1 MSYDNYIH
9 ETTPYQEL
17 LDYVNR
23 VLKETPGEKD
33 SLEEKARTILA
44 SLQQEADKNLRTDHT
59 KTQIREFYE
68 KKFAD
73 LQEQLRN
80 QPKQLLTSYCKSRC
94 LPCSSDEELLSSLD
108 RNSWKRFSRKKWED
122 VLKGNLERKDYLEV
136 PLSLGMSVQE
146 AERFITETSNFGFDY
161 NDPENL
167 IAIFALALNDTDE
180 PLTEEEFGS
189 LHLYYKNLAKKK
201 TQKLTYNELLE
212 SPNAAANTKV
222 NKDSVVN
229 DFRSVAEEH
238 RKNVALQEMKV
249 FLEERFG
256 RLNGVS
262 LRATSLLQHVVE
274 CTQVTPTANAKPI
287 NDFLND
293 QRRTPYKGKEAK
305 EKASKMAK
313 NISLLYTRP
322 YTLTEADTDLLSKGR
337 VHLSQYYCVDSNG
350 KVEEQA
356 PQSFDSLLRGKV
368 KPTKADFLA
377 ALYRACITNW
387 WDIGSVEA
395 ENISAHF
402 TEFFEVATAV
412 LREAMLPPFIAE
424 NPLEQCYLFAII
436 AFHEGLVLY
445 FTQRSDAGKK
455 HKGSLTQK
463 QKDLNESKVAK
474 KYYSEAVR
482 ECLGENRKI
491 MDLYQKFRADFAN
504 EVAAAKR
511 DNKETFSCIFNRDK
525 ECVFSQEFIEK
536 LCENEAFEPLMT
548 KIRNAGLEDDNN
560 GKEIIKKHVTW
571 MILNFYID
579 QIFSDEKI
587 SPKNL
592 KTTINAKKNLK
603 ITFRK

>member
-1 MSYDNYIH
+1 MPYDNCVH
-9 ETTPYQEL
+9 ETTPYKEL
-17 LDYVNR
+17 LDYVNS
-23 VLKETPGEKD
+23 VLEKTPGEKD
-33 SLEEKARTILA
+33 SLGKKAHKILD
-44 SLQQEADKNLRTDHT
+44 SIQPEADKNLRTDHT
-59 KTQIREFYE
+59 KVQIREFYE

-80 QPKQLLTSYCKSRC
+80 QPKQLLTSYCKSRR

-212 SPNAAANTKV
+212 SPNAAANTKI

-238 RKNVALQEMKV
+238 RKNVALQEMKL

-313 NISLLYTRP
+313 KISLLYTRP

-482 ECLGENRKI
+482 ECLRENRKI

-504 EVAAAKR
+504 EVTAAKR

-536 LCENEAFEPLMT
+536 LCENAAFEPLMT

>member
-1 MSYDNYIH
+1 MPYDNCVH

-17 LDYVNR
+17 LDYVNS
-23 VLKETPGEKD
+23 VLKETPGEKESFEKKAHEILV
-33 SLEEKARTILA
+33 SLRKEAEE
-44 SLQQEADKNLRTDHT
+44 NLRTDHT
-59 KTQIREFYE
+59 KEQIREFYE

-108 RNSWKRFSRKKWED
+108 GNSWERFSRKKWED
-122 VLKGNLERKDYLEV
+122 VLKGNLERGDYLEV
-136 PLSLGMSVQE
+136 PLSLEMSVQE

-180 PLTEEEFGS
+180 SLTEEEFGS
-189 LHLYYKNLAKKK
+189 LHLYYKNLTKKK
-201 TQKLTYNELLE
+201 TQKLTYNELLK

-229 DFRSVAEEH
+229 DFRSVAKK
-238 RKNVALQEMKV
+238 RGKNVALQEMKV

-322 YTLTEADTDLLSKGR
+322 YTLTEADKDLLSKGR

-482 ECLGENRKI
+482 ECLRENRKI

-504 EVAAAKR
+504 EVTAAKR

-525 ECVFSQEFIEK
+525 ESVFSQEFIEK
-536 LCENEAFEPLMT
+536 LCENAAFEPLMA

>member
-9 ETTPYQEL
+9 ETTPYEEL
-17 LDYVNR
+17 LDYVNS
-23 VLKETPGEKD
+23 VLGRTPGEKESFEKKAHEILV
-33 SLEEKARTILA
+33 SLRKEAEE
-44 SLQQEADKNLRTDHT
+44 NLRTDHT
-59 KTQIREFYE
+59 KEQIREFYE

-108 RNSWKRFSRKKWED
+108 GNSWERFSRKKWED
-122 VLKGNLERKDYLEV
+122 VLKGNLERGDYLEV
-136 PLSLGMSVQE
+136 PLSLEMSVQE

-180 PLTEEEFGS
+180 SLTEEEFGS
-189 LHLYYKNLAKKK
+189 LHLYYKNLTKKK
-201 TQKLTYNELLE
+201 TQKLTYNELLK

-229 DFRSVAEEH
+229 DFRSVAKK
-238 RKNVALQEMKV
+238 RGKNVALQEMKV

-482 ECLGENRKI
+482 ECLRENRKI

-504 EVAAAKR
+504 EVTAAKR

-536 LCENEAFEPLMT
+536 LCENAAFEPLMA

-560 GKEIIKKHVTW
+560 GKEILKKHVTW

>member
-9 ETTPYQEL
+9 ETTPYEEL
-17 LDYVNR
+17 LDYVNS
-23 VLKETPGEKD
+23 VLDRTPGEKESFEQKAHEILV
-33 SLEEKARTILA
+33 SLRKEAEE
-44 SLQQEADKNLRTDHT
+44 NLRTDHT
-59 KTQIREFYE
+59 KEQIREFYE

-80 QPKQLLTSYCKSRC
+80 QPKQLLTSYCKSRR

-229 DFRSVAEEH
+229 NFRSVAEEH
-238 RKNVALQEMKV
+238 RKNVALQEMKF

-350 KVEEQA
+350 KIEEQA

-571 MILNFYID
+571 MILNFYIG

>member
-1 MSYDNYIH
+1 MPYDNCVH
-9 ETTPYQEL
+9 ETTPYKEL
-17 LDYVNR
+17 LDYVNS
-23 VLKETPGEKD
+23 VLEKTPGEKD

-68 KKFAD
+68 KRFAN

-80 QPKQLLTSYCKSRC
+80 QPKQLLTSYCKSRSW
-94 LPCSSDEELLSSLD
+94 PCSSDEELLSSLD

-167 IAIFALALNDTDE
+167 IAIFALALNDADE

-229 DFRSVAEEH
+229 NFRSVAEEH

-350 KVEEQA
+350 KIEEQA

-474 KYYSEAVR
+474 KCYSEAVR
-482 ECLGENRKI
+482 ECLGKNRKI

-504 EVAAAKR
+504 EVTAAKR

-536 LCENEAFEPLMT
+536 LCENAAFEPLMT

-587 SPKNL
+587 NPKNL
-592 KTTINAKKNLK
+592 KATINTKKNLK

>member
-1 MSYDNYIH
+1 MPYDNYIH
-9 ETTPYQEL
+9 ETTPYEEL
-17 LDYVNR
+17 LYYVNS
-23 VLKETPGEKD
+23 VLYKTPGEKESFEKKAHEILV
-33 SLEEKARTILA
+33 SLRKEAEE
-44 SLQQEADKNLRTDHT
+44 NLRTDHT
-59 KTQIREFYE
+59 KEQIREFYE

-80 QPKQLLTSYCKSRC
+80 QPKQLLTSYCKSRR

-108 RNSWKRFSRKKWED
+108 GNSWENFSREEWED
-122 VLKGNLERKDYLEV
+122 VLKGNLEREDYLEV
-136 PLSLGMSVQE
+136 PLFLEMSVQE

-180 PLTEEEFGS
+180 SLTEEEFGS

-201 TQKLTYNELLE
+201 TQKLTYNELLK

-229 DFRSVAEEH
+229 NFRSVAKE
-238 RKNVALQEMKV
+238 RGKNVALQEMKD
-249 FLEERFG
+249 FLKKRFG

-262 LRATSLLQHVVE
+262 LRATSLLQHVAE

-455 HKGSLTQK
+455 HKGSMTQK

-504 EVAAAKR
+504 EVTAAKR
-511 DNKETFSCIFNRDK
+511 DNKKTFSCILNRDK
-525 ECVFSQEFIEK
+525 ECVFSQKFIEK
-536 LCENEAFEPLMT
+536 LCENEAFEPLIT
-548 KIRNAGLEDDNN
+548 KIENAGLEDDNS

-571 MILNFYID
+571 MILSFYTD

-587 SPKNL
+587 NPKNL
-592 KTTINAKKNLK
+592 KTTINTKKNLK

>member
-1 MSYDNYIH
+1 M
-9 ETTPYQEL
+9 Q
-17 LDYVNR
+17 
-23 VLKETPGEKD
+23 
-33 SLEEKARTILA
+33 
-44 SLQQEADKNLRTDHT
+44 
-59 KTQIREFYE
+59 F
-68 KKFAD
+68 
-73 LQEQLRN
+73 
-80 QPKQLLTSYCKSRC
+80 
-94 LPCSSDEELLSSLD
+94 
-108 RNSWKRFSRKKWED
+108 
-122 VLKGNLERKDYLEV
+122 
-136 PLSLGMSVQE
+136 
-146 AERFITETSNFGFDY
+146 
-161 NDPENL
+161 
-167 IAIFALALNDTDE
+167 FALALNDTDE
-180 PLTEEEFGS
+180 SLTEEEFGS

-201 TQKLTYNELLE
+201 TQKLTYNELLK

-222 NKDSVVN
+222 NKDSAVN
-229 DFRSVAEEH
+229 NFRSVAKE
-238 RKNVALQEMKV
+238 RGKNVALQEV
-249 FLEERFG
+249 RDFLKKRFG

-424 NPLEQCYLFAII
+424 NPLEQCYLFTII
-436 AFHEGLVLY
+436 AFREGLVLY

-455 HKGSLTQK
+455 HKGSMTQK

-482 ECLGENRKI
+482 ECLGENREI

-504 EVAAAKR
+504 EVTAAKR
-511 DNKETFSCIFNRDK
+511 DNKKTFSCILD
-525 ECVFSQEFIEK
+525 
-536 LCENEAFEPLMT
+536 
-548 KIRNAGLEDDNN
+548 
-560 GKEIIKKHVTW
+560 
-571 MILNFYID
+571 
-579 QIFSDEKI
+579 
-587 SPKNL
+587 
-592 KTTINAKKNLK
+592 
-603 ITFRK
+603 RKSVV

>member
-1 MSYDNYIH
+1 MPYDNYIH
-9 ETTPYQEL
+9 ETTPYEEL
-17 LDYVNR
+17 LYYVNS
-23 VLKETPGEKD
+23 VLYKTPGEKESFEKKAHEILV
-33 SLEEKARTILA
+33 SLRKEAEE
-44 SLQQEADKNLRTDHT
+44 NLRTDHT
-59 KTQIREFYE
+59 KEQIREFYE

-80 QPKQLLTSYCKSRC
+80 QPKQLLTSYCKSRR

-108 RNSWKRFSRKKWED
+108 GNSWENFSREEWED
-122 VLKGNLERKDYLEV
+122 VLKGNLEREDYLEV
-136 PLSLGMSVQE
+136 PLSLEMSVQE

-180 PLTEEEFGS
+180 SLTEEEFGS

-201 TQKLTYNELLE
+201 TQKLTYNELLK

-229 DFRSVAEEH
+229 NFRSVAKE
-238 RKNVALQEMKV
+238 RGKNVALQEMKD
-249 FLEERFG
+249 FLKKRFG

-262 LRATSLLQHVVE
+262 LRATSLLQHVAE

-455 HKGSLTQK
+455 HKGSMTQK

-491 MDLYQKFRADFAN
+491 MDLYQ
-504 EVAAAKR
+504 
-511 DNKETFSCIFNRDK
+511 
-525 ECVFSQEFIEK
+525 
-536 LCENEAFEPLMT
+536 
-548 KIRNAGLEDDNN
+548 
-560 GKEIIKKHVTW
+560 
-571 MILNFYID
+571 
-579 QIFSDEKI
+579 
-587 SPKNL
+587 
-592 KTTINAKKNLK
+592 
-603 ITFRK
+603 

>member
-1 MSYDNYIH
+1 MPYDNCVH
-9 ETTPYQEL
+9 ETTPYKEL
-17 LDYVNR
+17 LDYVNS
-23 VLKETPGEKD
+23 VLKTTPGEKA
-33 SLEEKARTILA
+33 SLEEKARTILG
-44 SLQQEADKNLRTDHT
+44 SLQLEADKNLRTDHT
-59 KTQIREFYE
+59 KVQIREFYE
-68 KKFAD
+68 RRFAN

-80 QPKQLLTSYCKSRC
+80 QPKQLLTSYCKSRSW
-94 LPCSSDEELLSSLD
+94 PCSSDEELLSSLD
-108 RNSWKRFSRKKWED
+108 GNSWINFSRKKWEA
-122 VLKGNLERKDYLEV
+122 VLSGDLKREDYLDV
-136 PLSLGMSVQE
+136 PLSLGMGVQE

-180 PLTEEEFGS
+180 SLTEKEFES
-189 LHLYYKNLAKKK
+189 LRLYYKKLANGKR
-201 TQKLTYNELLE
+201 QKLTYAELLK

-229 DFRSVAEEH
+229 DFRSVAKK
-238 RKNVALQEMKV
+238 RGKNVALRKMKD
-249 FLEERFG
+249 FLKERFG
-256 RLNGVS
+256 GLNGVS

-287 NDFLND
+287 NDFFND
-293 QRRTPYKGKEAK
+293 QRRAPYKGKEAK
-305 EKASKMAK
+305 ERASKMAK
-313 NISLLYTRP
+313 KISLLYTRP
-322 YTLTEADTDLLSKGR
+322 YSLTEADADLLSKGR
-337 VHLSQYYCVDSNG
+337 VHLSQYYCIDANG
-350 KVEEQA
+350 KVVEQA

-387 WDIGSVEA
+387 WDAGCVEA
-395 ENISAHF
+395 EYISPHI
-402 TEFFEVATAV
+402 TEFFEVATVV
-412 LREAMLPPFIAE
+412 LREAMLPPFIAG
-424 NPLEQCYLFAII
+424 NPLEQCYLFAIV

-482 ECLGENRKI
+482 KCLGENRKI

-504 EVAAAKR
+504 EVTAAKR
-511 DNKETFSCIFNRDK
+511 DNKKTFSCILNRDK
-525 ECVFSQEFIEK
+525 ECVFSQKFIEK
-536 LCENEAFEPLMT
+536 LCENEAFEPLIT
-548 KIRNAGLEDDNN
+548 KIENAGLEDDNS

-571 MILNFYID
+571 MILNFYIER
-579 QIFSDEKI
+579 IFSDEKI
-587 SPKNL
+587 NPKNL
-592 KTTINAKKNLK
+592 KATINTKKNLK

>member
-1 MSYDNYIH
+1 MPYDNCVH

-17 LDYVNR
+17 LDYVNS
-23 VLKETPGEKD
+23 VLEETPGEKD

-59 KTQIREFYE
+59 KEQIREFYE

-80 QPKQLLTSYCKSRC
+80 QPKQLLTSYCKSRR

-274 CTQVTPTANAKPI
+274 CAQVTPTANAKPI

-322 YTLTEADTDLLSKGR
+322 YSLTEADTDLLSKGR

-482 ECLGENRKI
+482 ECLRENRKI

-504 EVAAAKR
+504 EVTAAKR

-536 LCENEAFEPLMT
+536 LCENAAFEPLMA

-560 GKEIIKKHVTW
+560 GKEILKKHVTW

>member
-1 MSYDNYIH
+1 MPYDNCVH
-9 ETTPYQEL
+9 ETTPYKEL
-17 LDYVNR
+17 LDYVNS
-23 VLKETPGEKD
+23 VLKTTPGEKA
-33 SLEEKARTILA
+33 SLEEKARTILG
-44 SLQQEADKNLRTDHT
+44 SLQLEADKNLRTDHT
-59 KTQIREFYE
+59 KVQIREFYE
-68 KKFAD
+68 RRFAN

-80 QPKQLLTSYCKSRC
+80 QPKQLLTSYCKSRSW
-94 LPCSSDEELLSSLD
+94 PCSSDEELLSSLYG
-108 RNSWKRFSRKKWED
+108 NSWINFSRKKWEA
-122 VLKGNLERKDYLEV
+122 VLSGDLKREDYLDV
-136 PLSLGMSVQE
+136 PLSLGMGVQE

-180 PLTEEEFGS
+180 SLTEKEFES
-189 LHLYYKNLAKKK
+189 LRLYYKKLANGKR
-201 TQKLTYNELLE
+201 QKLTYAELLK

-229 DFRSVAEEH
+229 DFRSVAKK
-238 RKNVALQEMKV
+238 RGKNVALRKMKD
-249 FLEERFG
+249 FLKERFG
-256 RLNGVS
+256 GLNGVS

-322 YTLTEADTDLLSKGR
+322 YSLTEADADLLSKGR
-337 VHLSQYYCVDSNG
+337 VHLSQYYCIDANG
-350 KVEEQA
+350 KVVEQA

-504 EVAAAKR
+504 EVTAAKR

-536 LCENEAFEPLMT
+536 LCENAAFEPLMT

-571 MILNFYID
+571 MILNFYIG

>member
-1 MSYDNYIH
+1 MSYDNCIH
-9 ETTPYQEL
+9 ETTPYKEL
-17 LDYVNR
+17 LDYVNS
-23 VLKETPGEKD
+23 VLNRTPGEKESFEQKANEILV
-33 SLEEKARTILA
+33 SLRKEAEE
-44 SLQQEADKNLRTDHT
+44 NLRTDHT
-59 KTQIREFYE
+59 KEQIREFYE

-73 LQEQLRN
+73 LQEQLQN
-80 QPKQLLTSYCKSRC
+80 QPKQLLTSYCKSRR

-201 TQKLTYNELLE
+201 TQKLTYNELLK

-229 DFRSVAEEH
+229 DFRSVAKK
-238 RKNVALQEMKV
+238 RGKNVALQEMKD
-249 FLEERFG
+249 FLKKRFG

-455 HKGSLTQK
+455 HKGSMTQK

-482 ECLGENRKI
+482 KCLGENRKI

-504 EVAAAKR
+504 EVTAAKR
-511 DNKETFSCIFNRDK
+511 DNKKTFSCILNRDK
-525 ECVFSQEFIEK
+525 ECVFSQKFIEK
-536 LCENEAFEPLMT
+536 LCENEAFEPLIT
-548 KIRNAGLEDDNN
+548 QIENAGLEDDNS

-571 MILNFYID
+571 MILSFYTD

-587 SPKNL
+587 NPKNL
-592 KTTINAKKNLK
+592 KTTINTKKNLK

>member
-1 MSYDNYIH
+1 MPYDNCVH
-9 ETTPYQEL
+9 ETTPYKEL
-17 LDYVNR
+17 LDYVNS
-23 VLKETPGEKD
+23 VLKTTPGEKA
-33 SLEEKARTILA
+33 SLEEKARTILG
-44 SLQQEADKNLRTDHT
+44 SLQLEADKNLRTDHT
-59 KTQIREFYE
+59 KVQIREFYE
-68 KKFAD
+68 RRFAN

-80 QPKQLLTSYCKSRC
+80 QPKQLLTSYCKSRSW
-94 LPCSSDEELLSSLD
+94 PCSSDEELLSSLD
-108 RNSWKRFSRKKWED
+108 GNSWINFSRKKWEA
-122 VLKGNLERKDYLEV
+122 VLSGDLKREDYLDV
-136 PLSLGMSVQE
+136 PLSLGMGVQE

-180 PLTEEEFGS
+180 SLTEKEFES
-189 LHLYYKNLAKKK
+189 LRLYYKKLANGKR
-201 TQKLTYNELLE
+201 QKLTYAELLK

-229 DFRSVAEEH
+229 DFRSVAKK
-238 RKNVALQEMKV
+238 RGKNVALRKMKD
-249 FLEERFG
+249 FLKERFG
-256 RLNGVS
+256 GLNGVS

-322 YTLTEADTDLLSKGR
+322 YSLTEADADLLSKGR
-337 VHLSQYYCVDSNG
+337 VHLSQYYCIDANG
-350 KVEEQA
+350 KVVEQA

-504 EVAAAKR
+504 EVTAAKR

-536 LCENEAFEPLMT
+536 LCENAAFEPLMT

-571 MILNFYID
+571 MILNFYIG

>member
-1 MSYDNYIH
+1 MPYDNCVH

-504 EVAAAKR
+504 EVTAAKR

-536 LCENEAFEPLMT
+536 LCENAAFEPLMT

>member
-1 MSYDNYIH
+1 MPYDNCIH
-9 ETTPYQEL
+9 ETTPYEEL
-17 LDYVNR
+17 LDYVNS
-23 VLKETPGEKD
+23 VLDKTPGEKESFEKKAHEILV
-33 SLEEKARTILA
+33 SLRKEAEE
-44 SLQQEADKNLRTDHT
+44 NLGTDHT
-59 KTQIREFYE
+59 KEQIREFYE

-80 QPKQLLTSYCKSRC
+80 QPKQLLTSYCKSRR

-108 RNSWKRFSRKKWED
+108 RNSWKRFSRKKWKD
-122 VLKGNLERKDYLEV
+122 VLDGDLKRDDYFKV

-201 TQKLTYNELLE
+201 TQKLTYNELLK

-229 DFRSVAEEH
+229 DFRSVAEKH
-238 RKNVALQEMKV
+238 RKNVALQKMKV

-445 FTQRSDAGKK
+445 FTQRSDAGKN
-455 HKGSLTQK
+455 T
-463 QKDLNESKVAK
+463 
-474 KYYSEAVR
+474 
-482 ECLGENRKI
+482 
-491 MDLYQKFRADFAN
+491 RAA
-504 EVAAAKR
+504 
-511 DNKETFSCIFNRDK
+511 
-525 ECVFSQEFIEK
+525 
-536 LCENEAFEPLMT
+536 
-548 KIRNAGLEDDNN
+548 
-560 GKEIIKKHVTW
+560 
-571 MILNFYID
+571 
-579 QIFSDEKI
+579 
-587 SPKNL
+587 
-592 KTTINAKKNLK
+592 
-603 ITFRK
+603 

>member
-1 MSYDNYIH
+1 MPYDNYIH
-9 ETTPYQEL
+9 ETTPYEEL
-17 LDYVNR
+17 LGYVNS
-23 VLKETPGEKD
+23 VLDKTPGEKESFEKKAHEILV
-33 SLEEKARTILA
+33 SLRKEAEE
-44 SLQQEADKNLRTDHT
+44 NLRTDHT
-59 KTQIREFYE
+59 KEQIREFYE

-108 RNSWKRFSRKKWED
+108 GNSWERFSRKKWED
-122 VLKGNLERKDYLEV
+122 VLKGNLERGDYLEV
-136 PLSLGMSVQE
+136 PLSLEMSVQE

-180 PLTEEEFGS
+180 SLTEEEFGS
-189 LHLYYKNLAKKK
+189 LHLYYKNLTKKK
-201 TQKLTYNELLE
+201 TQKLTYNELLK

-229 DFRSVAEEH
+229 DFRSVAKK
-238 RKNVALQEMKV
+238 RGKNVALQEMKV

-482 ECLGENRKI
+482 ECLRENRKI

-504 EVAAAKR
+504 EVTAAKR

-536 LCENEAFEPLMT
+536 LCENAAFEPLMA

-560 GKEIIKKHVTW
+560 GKEILKKHVTW